1 MSVEGVQI
9 MKKISLAL
17 TVLMI
22 LTVLISTGTNAKAES
37 GATSANTEAF
47 SNEAVEMDTLTFR
60 GKTYYLVFT
69 EEQLRAVAAG
79 QFGWDKN
86 YMQQADIQLSSDE
99 WLPIGTENDPFTG
112 SYNGNGYEITGL
124 TMKSSDAE
132 LAGLF
137 GYAKG
142 AHLYNIALRDVDID
156 AAGSST
162 DCNKD
167 AICAM
172 AEDCRIYDNEVY
184 KK

>member
-1 MSVEGVQI
+1 M
-9 MKKISLAL
+9 
-17 TVLMI
+17 
-22 LTVLISTGTNAKAES
+22 
-37 GATSANTEAF
+37 
-47 SNEAVEMDTLTFR
+47 R
-60 GKTYYLVFT
+60 
-69 EEQLRAVAAG
+69 
-79 QFGWDKN
+79 
-86 YMQQADIQLSSDE
+86 QADIQLSSDE

-142 AHLYNIALRDVDID
+142 AHLYNIILWDVDID
-156 AAGSST
+156 DAGSST
-162 DCNKD
+162 ECNKD

-172 AEDCRIYDNEVY
+172 AEDCRIYDNEVH

>member
-1 MSVEGVQI
+1 
-9 MKKISLAL
+9 MKKISL
-17 TVLMI
+17 V
-22 LTVLISTGTNAKAES
+22 LTVLIILTVFIFADTNAKAES
-37 GATSANTEAF
+37 KASSANTETF

-69 EEQLRAVAAG
+69 EEQLRAIAAG

-99 WLPIGTENDPFTG
+99 WLPIGTENRPFIG

-124 TMKSSDAE
+124 TMKNSGAK
-132 LAGLF
+132 LVGLF

-142 AHLYNIALRDVDID
+142 AHLYNIILWDVDID
-156 AAGSST
+156 DAGSST
-162 DCNKD
+162 ECNKG

-172 AEDCRIYDNEVY
+172 AEDCRIYDNEVH

>member
-1 MSVEGVQI
+1 
-9 MKKISLAL
+9 MKKISLVL
-17 TVLMI
+17 TALMI
-22 LTVLISTGTNAKAES
+22 LTVIISVGTNVKAES
-37 GATSANTEAF
+37 NALSTNTEAL
-47 SNEAVEMDTLTFR
+47 SNGTVEMDTLTFR

-86 YMQQADIQLSSDE
+86 YMQQADIQLSPDE
-99 WLPIGTENDPFTG
+99 WLPIGTKNKPFTG
-112 SYNGNGYEITGL
+112 SYNGNGYEIIGL
-124 TMKSSDAE
+124 TMKNSNVK
-132 LAGLF
+132 LVGLF
-137 GYAKG
+137 GYAKD

-156 AAGSST
+156 DAGSST

-172 AEDCRIYDNEVY
+172 AEDCRVYDNEIY

>member
-1 MSVEGVQI
+1 
-9 MKKISLAL
+9 MKKISLIL

-22 LTVLISTGTNAKAES
+22 LTVFISAGTNAKAELK
-37 GATSANTEAF
+37 APSANTEAF
-47 SNEAVEMDTLTFR
+47 GKEAVEMDTLTFR

-99 WLPIGTENDPFTG
+99 WLPIGTENEPFTG
-112 SYNGNGYEITGL
+112 SYNGNGYGITGL
-124 TMKSSDAE
+124 TMKDSDAK
-132 LAGLF
+132 LVGLF

-142 AHLYNIALRDVDID
+142 AHFYNIVLRDVDID
-156 AAGSST
+156 DAGSST

-167 AICAM
+167 AICAV
-172 AEDCRIYDNEVY
+172 AEDCRIYDNEVWQ
-184 KK
+184 